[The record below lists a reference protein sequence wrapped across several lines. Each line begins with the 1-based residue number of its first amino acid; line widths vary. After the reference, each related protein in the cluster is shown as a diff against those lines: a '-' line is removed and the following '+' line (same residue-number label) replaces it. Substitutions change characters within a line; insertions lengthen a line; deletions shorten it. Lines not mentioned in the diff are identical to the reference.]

1 MLIGKP
7 ARDND
12 PVFFPEPY
20 WDIFLICHIVSV
32 LPRHADRSAYCVL
45 RSFSYSHA
53 CGFLQRV
60 HHVKP
65 AGLKLVPIETKSV
78 SKDVSHDCNFLLCSV
93 IIHGTEHQLVIGGDS
108 PCRYS

>member
-7 ARDND
+7 TRDND
-12 PVFFPEPY
+12 PVFLPEPY
-20 WDIFLICHIVSV
+20 WDIFLICHIISI
-32 LPRHADRSAYCVL
+32 LPVVPIGQRIVL
-45 RSFSYSHA
+45 RSFSYCHA

-65 AGLKLVPIETKSV
+65 AGLKFVPIKTKSV

-93 IIHGTEHQLVIGGDS
+93 IIHGTEHQLVVGGDS